1 MPVELYTAPAS
12 MEPLFPERGEVA
24 LGELAAEVFRR
35 SGVLFGRLPE
45 HTREAVAEV
54 LRYTNCYYSN
64 LIEGHTTHPADI
76 ARAMR
81 ADYSVEPK
89 KRDLQLEARA
99 HVEVQK
105 AMEAKLRAEPEPA
118 LSPHEPEF
126 LSWVH
131 HEFYKNLPEEFRTVR
146 NPETGKV
153 HVVVPGTFRGIEV
166 RVGAHVAP
174 AASCLPAFLA
184 RFREAYSAPEIAA
197 HRRVIAL
204 AASHHRLAWIHP
216 FVDGNGRVVRLF
228 SHALAIR
235 LGIDGHGLWTIS
247 RGLARTK
254 SRYYELLRNADLPRE
269 GSLDG
274 RGNLSERHLLAFCTY
289 FLEQMLDQMQFMH
302 DRIRP
307 GQLEKQAAIYVHT
320 RDLFGKHNELALRL
334 IKEAITQGEFAR
346 GDASL
351 ITGKAVSTA
360 RGILGRVMK
369 SGLLVS
375 SSEKGPVRL
384 GLPTEALDTY
394 FPGLFPTLD
403 LG

>member
-1 MPVELYTAPAS
+1 
-12 MEPLFPERGEVA
+12 MEPLFPERGEGA
-24 LGELAAEVFRR
+24 LGDLAAEVFRR
-35 SGVLFGRLPE
+35 SGALYGRLPKQ
-45 HTREAVAEV
+45 TRDVVAEV

-81 ADYSVEPK
+81 ADYSSEPRK
-89 KRDLQLEARA
+89 KDLQLEARA

-105 AMEAKLRAEPEPA
+105 AMEARLRAEPG
-118 LSPHEPEF
+118 LSPFAPEF
-126 LSWVH
+126 LGWVH
-131 HEFYKNLPEEFRTVR
+131 HEFYKNLPTEFRTVR
-146 NPETGKV
+146 NPETGKENLV
-153 HVVVPGTFRGIEV
+153 EPGRFRAIEV
-166 RVGAHVAP
+166 QVGRHIAP
-174 AASCLPAFLA
+174 AASAVAAFLD
-184 RFREAYSAPEIAA
+184 RFSRAYGASDIAA

-216 FVDGNGRVVRLF
+216 FVDGNGRVIRLF
-228 SHALAIR
+228 SHAAAIR

-254 SRYYELLRNADLPRE
+254 ARYYELLHNADLPRE

-274 RGNLSERHLLAFCTY
+274 RGNLSERHLHAFCTY

-302 DRIRP
+302 DRIGP
-307 GQLEKQAAIYVHT
+307 GRLEKQAAIYVHT

-334 IKEAITQGEFAR
+334 IQEAITQGEFAR
-346 GDASL
+346 GDAAM

-360 RGILGRVMK
+360 REILGRVLA

-375 SSEKGPVRL
+375 PSAKGAVRL
-384 GLPTEALDTY
+384 GLPVEALDTY
-394 FPGLFPTLD
+394 FPGLFPAME
-403 LG
+403 GG

>member
-1 MPVELYTAPAS
+1 MPADLYTSPTA
-12 MEPLFPERGEVA
+12 MEPLWPERGEVA
-24 LGELAAEVFRR
+24 LSELAAEVFKR
-35 SGVLFGRLPE
+35 SGALFGRLPDQ
-45 HTREAVAEV
+45 TREAVAEV

-81 ADYSVEPK
+81 ADYSAEPK
-89 KRDLQLEARA
+89 KKDLQLEARA

-105 AMEAKLRAEPEPA
+105 AMEAKLRAEPA
-118 LSPHEPEF
+118 RSPFDPEF

-131 HEFYKNLPEEFRTVR
+131 HEFYKNLPLEFRTVR

-153 HVVVPGTFRGIEV
+153 HVVEPGAIRSIEV
-166 RVGAHVAP
+166 QVGEHIAP
-174 AASCLPAFLA
+174 AAANLPDFLR
-184 RFREAYSAPEIAA
+184 RFKDAYGSPEIAA

-204 AASHHRLAWIHP
+204 AAAHHRLAWIHP

-228 SHALAIR
+228 SHAVAIR

-254 SRYYELLRNADLPRE
+254 SDYYQLLHNADLPRE

-274 RGNLSERHLLAFCTY
+274 RGNLSERHLHAFCTY
-289 FLEQMLDQMQFMH
+289 FLTQTLDQMQFMH

-307 GQLEKQAAIYVHT
+307 GQLEKQASIYVQT
-320 RDLFGKHNELALRL
+320 RDLFGKHNDLALRL

-346 GDASL
+346 GDAAM

-360 RGILGRVMK
+360 REILGRVLA
-369 SGLLVS
+369 SGLLTS
-375 SSEKGPVRL
+375 TSEKGPVRM
-384 GLPTEALDTY
+384 GLPTETLDTY
-394 FPGLFPTLD
+394 FPGLFPVMAAE
-403 LG
+403 

>member
-1 MPVELYTAPAS
+1 MPAELYTSPTA
-12 MEPLFPERGEVA
+12 MEPLWPERGEVA
-24 LGELAAEVFRR
+24 LSELAAEVFKR
-35 SGVLFGRLPE
+35 SGALFGRLPDQTKE
-45 HTREAVAEV
+45 TVAEV

-64 LIEGHTTHPADI
+64 LIEGHMTHPADI

-89 KRDLQLEARA
+89 KKDLQLEARA

-105 AMEAKLRAEPEPA
+105 AMEARLRAEPS
-118 LSPHEPEF
+118 LSPFAPEF

-131 HEFYKNLPEEFRTVR
+131 REFYKNLPAGFRTVR

-153 HVVVPGTFRGIEV
+153 HSVEPGAFRTIEV
-166 RVGAHVAP
+166 QVGAHIAP
-174 AASCLPAFLA
+174 AAAHLPAFLR
-184 RFREAYSAPEIAA
+184 RFGDAYGASEIAA
-197 HRRVIAL
+197 HRRVVAL
-204 AASHHRLAWIHP
+204 AAAHHRLAWIHP

-254 SRYYELLRNADLPRE
+254 GDYYQFLHNADLPRE
-269 GSLDG
+269 GPLDG
-274 RGNLSERHLLAFCTY
+274 RGNLSERHLHAFCTY
-289 FLEQMLDQMQFMH
+289 FLNQMLDQIQFMH

-307 GQLEKQAAIYVHT
+307 GQLETQAALYVQT
-320 RDLFGKHNELALRL
+320 RDLFGKHNALALRL

-346 GDASL
+346 GDAAL

-360 RGILGRVMK
+360 REILGRVLT
-369 SGLLVS
+369 SGLLTS
-375 SSEKGPVRL
+375 PTEKGPVRM
-384 GLPTEALDTY
+384 GLPTDALDTY
-394 FPGLFPTLD
+394 FPGLFPA
-403 LG
+403 GA

>member
-1 MPVELYTAPAS
+1 MPADLYITPPA

-24 LGELAAEVFRR
+24 LSELASEVFKR
-35 SGVLFGRLPE
+35 SGALFGRLPDQ
-45 HTREAVAEV
+45 TREAVAEV
-54 LRYTNCYYSN
+54 LRYTNCHYSN
-64 LIEGHTTHPADI
+64 LIEGHTTHPTDI

-81 ADYSVEPK
+81 ADYSAEPK

-105 AMEAKLRAEPEPA
+105 AMELKLRVEPA
-118 LSPHEPEF
+118 LSPYAPEF

-131 HEFYKNLPEEFRTVR
+131 QEFYKNLPEEFRTVR

-153 HVVVPGTFRGIEV
+153 HLVVPGAFRGIEV
-166 RVGAHVAP
+166 QVGAHVAP
-174 AASCLPAFLA
+174 AASSLTAFLT
-184 RFREAYSAPEIAA
+184 RFQTGYATPKIAA

-254 SRYYELLRNADLPRE
+254 SRYYEFLHNADLPRE

-274 RGNLSERHLLAFCTY
+274 RGNLSDRHLLAFCTY

-307 GQLEKQAAIYVHT
+307 GQLEKQSAIYVHT

-360 RGILGRVMK
+360 RGILGRVLER
-369 SGLLVS
+369 GLLVS

-384 GLPTEALDTY
+384 GLPIEALDTY
-394 FPGLFPTLD
+394 FPGLFPHMSPE
-403 LG
+403 

>member
-1 MPVELYTAPAS
+1 MPVDLYTAPAA
-12 MEPLFPERGEVA
+12 MEPLWPERGEVA
-24 LGELAAEVFRR
+24 LGELAAGVFRK
-35 SGVLFGRLPE
+35 SGALFGRLPE
-45 HTREAVAEV
+45 QTREAVAEV

-81 ADYSVEPK
+81 ADYSAEPK
-89 KRDLQLEARA
+89 KRDLQIEARA

-105 AMEAKLRAEPEPA
+105 AMEAKLRDEPT
-118 LSPHEPEF
+118 LSPYAPEF
-126 LSWVH
+126 LAWVH
-131 HEFYKNLPEEFRTVR
+131 HGFYKNLPEEFRTVR

-153 HVVVPGTFRGIEV
+153 HIVVPGAFRDIEV
-166 RVGAHVAP
+166 QVGAHVAP
-174 AASCLPAFLA
+174 AARSLPAFLG

-197 HRRVIAL
+197 HRRVVAL

-254 SRYYELLRNADLPRE
+254 SRYYELLHNADLPRE
-269 GSLDG
+269 ASLDG
-274 RGNLSERHLLAFCTY
+274 RGNLSERHLRAFCTY

-307 GQLEKQAAIYVHT
+307 GQLEKQAALYVHT
-320 RDLFGKHNELALRL
+320 RDLFGKHNDLALRL
-334 IKEAITQGEFAR
+334 IKEAITQGEFPR
-346 GDASL
+346 GEASL

-360 RGILGRVMK
+360 RGILGRVLET
-369 SGLLVS
+369 GLLVS
-375 SSEKGPVRL
+375 ASEKGAVRL
-384 GLPTEALDTY
+384 GLPPEALDTY
-394 FPGLFPTLD
+394 FPGLFPAMS
-403 LG
+403 

>member
-1 MPVELYTAPAS
+1 MPADLYTVPAA
-12 MEPLFPERGEVA
+12 MEPLFTERGEVA
-24 LGELAAEVFRR
+24 LSELAAEVFRK
-35 SGVLFGRLPE
+35 SGALFGRLPE
-45 HTREAVAEV
+45 QTRDAVAEV

-81 ADYSVEPK
+81 ADYSAEPR

-105 AMEAKLRAEPEPA
+105 AMEAKLWAETT
-118 LSPHEPEF
+118 LSPYAPEF
-126 LSWVH
+126 LIWVH

-153 HVVVPGTFRGIEV
+153 HIVEPGKFRAIEV
-166 RVGAHVAP
+166 QVGAHVAP
-174 AASCLPAFLA
+174 AAQSLPAFLA
-184 RFREAYSAPEIAA
+184 RFREAYAGPEIAA

-235 LGIDGHGLWTIS
+235 LGIDGNGLWTIS

-254 SRYYELLRNADLPRE
+254 SRYYELLHNADLPRE

-274 RGNLSERHLLAFCTY
+274 RGNLSERHLHAFCVY

-307 GQLEKQAAIYVHT
+307 GQLEKQAAIYVQT

-346 GDASL
+346 GDAAL

-360 RGILGRVMK
+360 RGILGRVLD

>member
-1 MPVELYTAPAS
+1 MLADLYTAPAA

-24 LGELAAEVFRR
+24 LSELSAEVFKR
-35 SGVLFGRLPE
+35 SGALFGRLPE
-45 HTREAVAEV
+45 QTRDAVAEV

-81 ADYSVEPK
+81 ADYSAEPK
-89 KRDLQLEARA
+89 KKDLQLEARA

-105 AMEAKLRAEPEPA
+105 AMEAKLRAEPA
-118 LSPHEPEF
+118 CSPCAPEF
-126 LSWVH
+126 LGWIH
-131 HEFYKNLPEEFRTVR
+131 REFYKNLPPEFRTVR
-146 NPETGKV
+146 NPKTSKENIV
-153 HVVVPGTFRGIEV
+153 EPGQFRAIEV
-166 RVGAHVAP
+166 VVGAHVAP
-174 AASCLPAFLA
+174 AAQSLPGFLN
-184 RFREAYSAPEIAA
+184 RFREGYEGPEIAA

-204 AASHHRLAWIHP
+204 AAAHHRLAWIHP

-254 SRYYELLRNADLPRE
+254 SRYYELLHNADLPRE
-269 GSLDG
+269 GALDG
-274 RGNLSERHLLAFCTY
+274 RGNLSERHLHTFCTY

-320 RDLFGKHNELALRL
+320 RDLFGKHNALALRL

-346 GDASL
+346 GDAAL

-360 RGILGRVMK
+360 REILGRVLAT
-369 SGLLVS
+369 GLLTS
-375 SSEKGPVRL
+375 ASEKGAVRL

-403 LG
+403 MG